1 MIVLKYYEE
10 KIIRKK
16 DEKIKALERE
26 FDVLRSRCRNL
37 AETNSKLNEI
47 IRIFTD
53 ICERK

>member
-1 MIVLKYYEE
+1 VIVLKYYEE

-26 FDVLRSRCRNL
+26 ADVLRSRCRNL